1 VIGITEF
8 LENTSNCEFLK
19 GLERKHLERLAGLAK
34 EVGFKTGQVIFR
46 EGERHGRFY
55 LLSEGEVAL
64 ESTATGN
71 LALLQR
77 LQAGDALGW
86 SSLVGSGGGT
96 HFEARALAPVRA
108 LAIDGGQLAAACEAD
123 PVFGYFIMKAL
134 LGVVTERLDAT
145 RLQLAPGNH

>member
-77 LQAGDALGW
+77 LRAGYAMGW
-86 SSLVGSGGGT
+86 SSLVGSGA
-96 HFEARALAPVRA
+96 HFEARALLPVRA

-123 PVFGYFIMKAL
+123 PVFGYFIMKVL

-145 RLQLAPGNH
+145 RMQLAPGNH

>member
-1 VIGITEF
+1 
-8 LENTSNCEFLK
+8 
-19 GLERKHLERLAGLAK
+19 
-34 EVGFKTGQVIFR
+34 
-46 EGERHGRFY
+46 
-55 LLSEGEVAL
+55 L
-64 ESTATGN
+64 ESTATGK

-86 SSLVGSGGGT
+86 SSLVGSGGGA

-134 LGVVTERLDAT
+134 LGVVTERLDAS
-145 RLQLAPGNH
+145 RMQLAPGNH